1 MKGYKMS
8 KTKGVILLII
18 SFLVLGYVVF
28 IQRYS
33 NVQINK
39 YEDIEVVKEN
49 KAILNGWVPS
59 ILPNS
64 AYNITETHDLDANT
78 LFGSFN
84 YKEQDEAKLMD
95 HLTVKDDVKNI
106 LEWGNFLFS
115 VDKELNKV
123 KYRNKP
129 TS

>member
-1 MKGYKMS
+1 MS
-8 KTKGVILLII
+8 KTKGIILLII

-33 NVQINK
+33 DAQINK

-49 KAILNGWVPS
+49 QAIQKGWVPA

-64 AYNITETHDLDANT
+64 AYEITETHNLDTNE
-78 LFGSFN
+78 LFGNFK
-84 YKEQDEAKLMD
+84 YKEPDEAGLMK
-95 HLTVKDDVKNI
+95 HFTVKKDMNNT
-106 LEWGNFLFS
+106 LEWGNFLFRI
-115 VDKELNKV
+115 DKEKNLV

-129 TS
+129 IS